1 MPKPFQL
8 GRGLS
13 ALISPKKEGV
23 NFWGAVSTAS
33 ESQSLSS
40 DKVLEPLVTSG
51 VQEISLRDI
60 KPDVN
65 QPRKNIEPE
74 ALQNLVASIKV
85 HGILQPLVVS
95 PRANGGYDLIAGERR
110 FRAAALA
117 GFKTVPVIIREV
129 SEQKK
134 LALALVENIQRE
146 DLNPLEE
153 AVAFKR
159 LEDEF
164 GLTQEAIAREVG
176 TSRAQVA
183 NTLRLLTLSPV
194 IQQALGQNKI
204 TMGHAKVLMGIDDR
218 AEQIKFFERILSQGL
233 SVRETE
239 IKTKPVRVR
248 SHLRKTMS
256 DPNLKVWEKELSSA
270 LGTRVQIKGSRSKGA
285 IEVIYFSDEELEGI
299 VGKIV
304 SH

>member
-13 ALISPKKEGV
+13 ALISPKKESV
-23 NFWGAVSTAS
+23 NFWGAANITPES
-33 ESQSLSS
+33 ESLSS
-40 DKVLEPLVTSG
+40 DKEFEPLVTAS
-51 VQEISLRDI
+51 VQEISLKNI
-60 KPDVN
+60 HPDVN

-95 PRANGGYDLIAGERR
+95 PRTGGGYDLIAGERR
-110 FRAAALA
+110 FRAATLA
-117 GFKTVPVIIREV
+117 GFKTAPVIIRDV

-164 GLTQEAIAREVG
+164 GLTQEAIAHEVG
-176 TSRAQVA
+176 KSRAQVA
-183 NTLRLLTLSPV
+183 NTLRLLTLSPS

-204 TMGHAKVLMGIDDR
+204 TMGHAKVLMGIDDP

-256 DPNLKVWEKELSSA
+256 DPNLKVWEQELSSA
-270 LGTRVQIKGSRSKGA
+270 LGTRVQIKGSRDKGT
-285 IEVIYFSDEELEGI
+285 IEVTYFSDEELEG
-299 VGKIV
+299 VVEKIISV
-304 SH
+304 

>member
-23 NFWGAVSTAS
+23 NFWGAANITPES
-33 ESQSLSS
+33 ESLSS
-40 DKVLEPLVTSG
+40 DKVSGPLVTNG
-51 VQEISLRDI
+51 VQEISLKNI
-60 KPDVN
+60 HPDVN

-95 PRANGGYDLIAGERR
+95 PRTGGGYDLIAGERR
-110 FRAAALA
+110 FRAATLA
-117 GFKTVPVIIREV
+117 GFKTVPVIIRDV

-146 DLNPLEE
+146 DLNALEE

-164 GLTQEAIAREVG
+164 GLTQEAIAHEVG
-176 TSRAQVA
+176 KSRAQVA
-183 NTLRLLTLSPV
+183 NTLRLLTLSPS

-204 TMGHAKVLMGIDDR
+204 TMGHAKVLMGIDDP

-256 DPNLKVWEKELSSA
+256 DPNLKVWEQELASA
-270 LGTRVQIKGSRSKGA
+270 LGTKVQIKGNREKGT
-285 IEVIYFSDEELEGI
+285 IEVTYFSDEELEGVVEKI
-299 VGKIV
+299 VGV
-304 SH
+304 